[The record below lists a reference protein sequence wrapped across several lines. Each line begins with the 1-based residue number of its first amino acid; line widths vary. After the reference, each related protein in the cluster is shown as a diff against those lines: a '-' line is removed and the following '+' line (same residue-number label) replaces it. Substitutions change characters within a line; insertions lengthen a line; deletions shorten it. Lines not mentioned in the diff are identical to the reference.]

1 MNSLTDLVVH
11 LLILI
16 IFACMP
22 AVTYPSHT
30 HFMLSCWKAYKLHAW
45 LRLGLRTNIGHRA
58 GRASRVVIDLS
69 YLTSYHHYKLK
80 IIYEMPIT
88 THFLS
93 TPSAVNFHFIS
104 VWKGKIQN
112 KGAVRTIIICVQ
124 WLSLDDVPLNLTY
137 HPTLF
142 MVCIFKVHTVKD
154 SHLCLGMLPMII
166 PNITR
171 ALFENVLFLLNI
183 SN

>member
-1 MNSLTDLVVH
+1 
-11 LLILI
+11 
-16 IFACMP
+16 
-22 AVTYPSHT
+22 
-30 HFMLSCWKAYKLHAW
+30 MLSCWKAYKLHAW
-45 LRLGLRTNIGHRA
+45 SRLGLRTNIGHRA

-69 YLTSYHHYKLK
+69 YLVSYHHSQVK

-93 TPSAVNFHFIS
+93 TPPAVNFHFTS
-104 VWKGKIQN
+104 VWQGKIQN

-142 MVCIFKVHTVKD
+142 MVCISKVHIVKD
-154 SHLCLGMLPMII
+154 SNLCLGMLLMII

-171 ALFENVLFLLNI
+171 ALFEKCIFLFHI